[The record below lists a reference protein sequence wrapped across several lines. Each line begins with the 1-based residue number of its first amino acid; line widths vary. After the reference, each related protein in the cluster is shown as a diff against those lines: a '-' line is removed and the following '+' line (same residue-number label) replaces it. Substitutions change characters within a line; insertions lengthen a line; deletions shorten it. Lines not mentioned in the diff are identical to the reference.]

1 MEKLAAVAP
10 FSTRPSSSQAR
21 VGAKA
26 MTRKS
31 SARPKIEIS
40 ITGRRPKRS
49 ESMPSTGP
57 EKNCIA
63 PQVTPKMNCQSAA
76 EAVEAALVAPK
87 NERIR
92 FGSTGIIRPNETA
105 FITAVAKMKPNAA

>member
-1 MEKLAAVAP
+1 MAP
-10 FSTRPSSSQAR
+10 LTTRPSSSHTS
-21 VGAKA
+21 VGANA

-31 SARPKIEIS
+31 SDRPRIEIS
-40 ITGRRPKRS
+40 NTGRRPKRS
-49 ESMPSTGP
+49 DNMPRTGP

-63 PQVTPKMNCQSAA
+63 PQVTPNTNCQSAA

-92 FGSTGIIRPNETA
+92 FGRTGIISPNERL
-105 FITAVAKMKPNAA
+105 FITAVA